1 MEYMLPVLA
10 YLIGSISSA
19 VLIARVLGMPDPRT
33 VGSGNPG
40 ATNILRQGRKAAAAG
55 TLLGDIVKGCVPVV
69 IARLLT
75 EDPTILAL
83 VAAAAFLGHLYPLFF
98 QFKGG
103 KGVATA
109 FGVYLALS
117 PWMSLALVFTWL
129 ATAVMFRYA
138 SLAAILTAAI
148 SPLYAWYFLPG
159 TAFLALTIFI
169 ALMLVWRHR
178 GNIKRLLGGRED
190 RIKMKKNTS

>member
-1 MEYMLPVLA
+1 MVFLLPVLA

-19 VLIARVLGMPDPRT
+19 VLIARMLGMPDPRT

-40 ATNILRQGRKAAAAG
+40 ATNILRQGKKAAAIG

-69 IARLLT
+69 IARLIT
-75 EDPTILAL
+75 EDPIIVAL

-109 FGVYLALS
+109 LGVFLALN
-117 PWMSLALVFTWL
+117 PWMSLALVLTWL
-129 ATAVMFRYA
+129 ATAVTFRYS
-138 SLAAILTAAI
+138 SLAAVLTAAI

-159 TAFLALTIFI
+159 APLLILTVFI
-169 ALMLVWRHR
+169 ALMLVWRHL
-178 GNIKRLLGGRED
+178 GNIKRLLGGQED
-190 RIKMKKNTS
+190 KIRLRK

>member
-1 MEYMLPVLA
+1 MVFLLPVLA

-19 VLIARVLGMPDPRT
+19 VLIARMLGMPDPRT

-40 ATNILRQGRKAAAAG
+40 ATNILRQGKKAAAIG

-69 IARLLT
+69 IARLIT
-75 EDPTILAL
+75 EDPIIVAL

-109 FGVYLALS
+109 LGVYLALN
-117 PWMSLALVFTWL
+117 PWMSLALVLTWL
-129 ATAVMFRYA
+129 ATAVTFRYS
-138 SLAAILTAAI
+138 SLAAVLTAAI

-159 TAFLALTIFI
+159 APLLILTVFI
-169 ALMLVWRHR
+169 ALMLVWRHLE
-178 GNIKRLLGGRED
+178 NIKRLLGGQED
-190 RIKMKKNTS
+190 KIRLRK

>member
-1 MEYMLPVLA
+1 MVFLLPVLA

-19 VLIARVLGMPDPRT
+19 VLIARMLGMPDPRT

-40 ATNILRQGRKAAAAG
+40 ATNILRQGKKAAAIG

-69 IARLLT
+69 IARLTT
-75 EDPTILAL
+75 EDPIIVAL

-109 FGVYLALS
+109 LGVYLALN
-117 PWMSLALVFTWL
+117 PWMSLALVLTWL
-129 ATAVMFRYA
+129 ATAVTFRYS
-138 SLAAILTAAI
+138 SLAAVLTAAI

-159 TAFLALTIFI
+159 APLLILTVFI
-169 ALMLVWRHR
+169 ALMLVWRHL
-178 GNIKRLLGGRED
+178 GNIKRLLGGQED
-190 RIKMKKNTS
+190 KIRLRK

>member
-1 MEYMLPVLA
+1 MVFLLPVLA

-19 VLIARVLGMPDPRT
+19 VLIARMLGMPDPRT

-40 ATNILRQGRKAAAAG
+40 ATNILRQGKKAAAIG

-69 IARLLT
+69 IARLIT
-75 EDPTILAL
+75 EDPIIVAL

-109 FGVYLALS
+109 LGVYLALN
-117 PWMSLALVFTWL
+117 PWMSLALVLTWL
-129 ATAVMFRYA
+129 ATAATFRYS
-138 SLAAILTAAI
+138 SLAAVLTAAI

-159 TAFLALTIFI
+159 APFLILTLFI
-169 ALMLVWRHR
+169 ALMLVWRHL
-178 GNIKRLLGGRED
+178 GNIKRLLGGQED
-190 RIKMKKNTS
+190 KIRLRKKR

>member
-1 MEYMLPVLA
+1 MLPLLA

-109 FGVYLALS
+109 LGVYLALS
-117 PWMSLALVFTWL
+117 PWMSLALVLTWL
-129 ATAVMFRYA
+129 ATAVIFRYA

-159 TAFLALTIFI
+159 TAFLALTLFI

>member
-1 MEYMLPVLA
+1 MEYILPVLA
-10 YLIGSISSA
+10 YLMGSISSA

-40 ATNILRQGRKAAAAG
+40 ATNILRQGRKAAAVG
-55 TLLGDIVKGCVPVV
+55 TLVADIVKGSVPVV
-69 IARLLT
+69 IARLFT
-75 EDPTILAL
+75 GDPAILAL

-98 QFKGG
+98 QFRGG

-109 FGVYLALS
+109 LGVYLALN

-129 ATAVMFRYA
+129 ATAAVFRYS
-138 SLAAILTAAI
+138 SLAAILTALI

-159 TAFLALTIFI
+159 RAFLAVTIFI
-169 ALMLVWRHR
+169 AFMLVWRHR
-178 GNIKRLLGGRED
+178 DNIKRLLGGQED
-190 RIKMKKNTS
+190 KFKLRKKH